1 MQVLLFHILAL
12 AAAAN
17 LLAWQAKPIGWLKR
31 KLRLGDSFYCSGCI
45 AFWLAA
51 VYAVIAHCDLFTALA
66 IASVTTMTAVFIE
79 RITQL

>member
-1 MQVLLFHILAL
+1 
-12 AAAAN
+12 
-17 LLAWQAKPIGWLKR
+17 
-31 KLRLGDSFYCSGCI
+31 LGDSFYCSGCI